1 MTDKNFHEKTFQHLT
16 SLCAVAAE
24 CVSSLSVDGDLQLQL
39 LQAGVLWHL
48 LIFLFDY
55 DFTLEESGVETE
67 EENSHQA
74 VANKL
79 AKLAILACGRLAGV
93 FVQEDL
99 LSPKNQMVE
108 DSLNAMLTPYVVK
121 QISKNKPEEVI
132 YKFPFALSNRFHVC

>member
-1 MTDKNFHEKTFQHLT
+1 LT

-24 CVSSLSVDGDLQLQL
+24 CVSALSVDGDLQLQL

-67 EENSHQA
+67 EENSQQA

-93 FVQEDL
+93 FVQDDL
-99 LSPKNQMVE
+99 VSVL
-108 DSLNAMLTPYVVK
+108 
-121 QISKNKPEEVI
+121 
-132 YKFPFALSNRFHVC
+132 

>member
-1 MTDKNFHEKTFQHLT
+1 M
-16 SLCAVAAE
+16 AAE
-24 CVSSLSVDGDLQLQL
+24 CVSALSVDGDLQMHL

-55 DFTLEESGVETE
+55 DFTLEETE

-99 LSPKNQMVE
+99 ASPKNQMIE

-121 QISKNKPEEVI
+121 QISKNKPEEV
-132 YKFPFALSNRFHVC
+132 SG

>member
-1 MTDKNFHEKTFQHLT
+1 M
-16 SLCAVAAE
+16 AAE
-24 CVSSLSVDGDLQLQL
+24 CVSALSVDGDLQMHL

-99 LSPKNQMVE
+99 ASPKNQIIE

-121 QISKNKPEEVI
+121 QISKNKPEEV
-132 YKFPFALSNRFHVC
+132 SG